1 MQSKQNQNLRI
12 DLTVANF
19 EIDFINETEVEVQES
34 RLIETATFAMSS
46 LRLHPETELS
56 IACVDLVEMERLHI
70 EYMDEPGATDVL
82 SFPMDDLE
90 IPAEGKTAE
99 PGILGDI
106 ILCPEFAHKQAMEAS
121 NAFEAEMDML
131 LVHGVLHLLG
141 HDHQEP
147 EEHAVMFGMQ
157 NTILADLKVFRE
169 SGK

>member
-1 MQSKQNQNLRI
+1 M
-12 DLTVANF
+12 T
-19 EIDFINETEVEVQES
+19 
-34 RLIETATFAMSS
+34 IELVNRSGALVPDKEMIS
-46 LRLHPETELS
+46 LL
-56 IACVDLVEMERLHI
+56 DYGI
-70 EYMDEPGATDVL
+70 EYMELNPECEISLSFVDVQEMEELHIKWMQEDGPTDVL

-121 NAFEAEMDML
+121 NTFEAEMDML